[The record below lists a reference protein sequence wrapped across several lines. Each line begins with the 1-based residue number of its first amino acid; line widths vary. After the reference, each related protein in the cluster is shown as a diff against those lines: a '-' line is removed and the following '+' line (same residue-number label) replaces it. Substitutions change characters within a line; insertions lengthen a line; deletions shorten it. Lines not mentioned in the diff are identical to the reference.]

1 MRGCVSSFDASE
13 LPRWMD
19 RGKIVARFWDGRCPM
34 AARSSIYPAEKV
46 EKLAISVSSSWG
58 VRGVI
63 LAVSLLGAQGAFALP
78 RSPGPGAQVL
88 EPLRLADSGTA
99 DPSDSGTDESSEDEP
114 SPGTDDPARGPST
127 EEAPPPEN
135 FGCPVREQGPF
146 PMLV

>member
-1 MRGCVSSFDASE
+1 
-13 LPRWMD
+13 
-19 RGKIVARFWDGRCPM
+19 M
-34 AARSSIYPAEKV
+34 AAWASIYPAEKV
-46 EKLAISVSSSWG
+46 DKLAISVSSSWG